1 MVSLTPPGMKAELSL
16 VRIFVILILIGRNPE
31 NLHENIQVTPND
43 EEARVLGKHLARV
56 VSQRSKEAE
65 DKSIK
70 IHTDKEYND
79 NPMDRVDVEESI
91 VVEEVKDLDTIYKK
105 CIENCGV
112 DLQVSRMKLRV
123 FR

>member
-1 MVSLTPPGMKAELSL
+1 M
-16 VRIFVILILIGRNPE
+16 ILIGRNPE

-43 EEARVLGKHLARV
+43 DEARVLGKHLARV